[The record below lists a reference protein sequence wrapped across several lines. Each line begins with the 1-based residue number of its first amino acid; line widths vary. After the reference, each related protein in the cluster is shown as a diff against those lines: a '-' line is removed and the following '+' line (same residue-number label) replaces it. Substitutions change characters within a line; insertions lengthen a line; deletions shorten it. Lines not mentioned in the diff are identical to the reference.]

1 MKRSLLS
8 IAAVVTAGVLAL
20 ASTAR
25 AGDPAPAGGAAKP
38 AAEAGKADA
47 PKTDAPKADAA
58 QPATKT
64 PSPVHSMIAWL
75 GKQVAPGL
83 EHPCPSKPEGEK
95 AWRAWFAGGKDVPAA
110 ALRDAIVAD
119 GWTADRFV
127 AFFQEMAKASC
138 HGGCEDGDC
147 DDGECHGKG
156 EGCKECPSK
165 SGATADAKGAA
176 DKKDGCC
183 EGSGERADGKP
194 CCGACKEKAGAKKDG
209 ECGSCP
215 GAKKDAP
222 AKPAET
228 PAKP

>member
-8 IAAVVTAGVLAL
+8 IAAVVTAGVLAF
-20 ASTAR
+20 ASIAR
-25 AGDPAPAGGAAKP
+25 AGDPAPAGDAAKP

-47 PKTDAPKADAA
+47 PKAETPKAEAPK
-58 QPATKT
+58 PETKT
-64 PSPVHSMIAWL
+64 PSPIHTMMGWL
-75 GKQVAPGL
+75 SKQVAPGL
-83 EHPCPSKPEGEK
+83 ENPCPSKAEGEK

-110 ALRDAIVAD
+110 ALRDAMVAD

-127 AFFQEMAKASC
+127 SYFQAMAKAAC
-138 HGGCEDGDC
+138 HGECEDGDC
-147 DDGECHGKG
+147 DKGECHGKC

-165 SGATADAKGAA
+165 SGAAADGAA
-176 DKKDGCC
+176 GKKDGCC
-183 EGSGERADGKP
+183 EGSGQRADGKP
-194 CCGACKEKAGAKKDG
+194 CCGKCKEGAKKDG

-222 AKPAET
+222 EKPAET